1 MNISINIYDIKFT
14 PITKYLENYDKK
26 SVYIKRDL
34 FKMITNSDS
43 NLLMAQFH
51 EVINNKTIALE
62 KIVISKIDEIFGEA
76 QLEDEEQM
84 DFNNA
89 QTKIRRKM
97 DQNLRTYRKFLDN
110 ETNKKLS
117 EVYSS
122 SKKQQ
127 EIKMT

>member
-1 MNISINIYDIKFT
+1 M
-14 PITKYLENYDKK
+14 YL
-26 SVYIKRDL
+26 KRDL

-51 EVINNKTIALE
+51 ELMNHKTIFLE
-62 KIVISKIDEIFGEA
+62 KNVIAKIDEIFGEA

-97 DQNLRTYRKFLDN
+97 DTSLRTYRKFLEN

-127 EIKMT
+127 EIKLTQSITALQLLIKMFYIKKLQL